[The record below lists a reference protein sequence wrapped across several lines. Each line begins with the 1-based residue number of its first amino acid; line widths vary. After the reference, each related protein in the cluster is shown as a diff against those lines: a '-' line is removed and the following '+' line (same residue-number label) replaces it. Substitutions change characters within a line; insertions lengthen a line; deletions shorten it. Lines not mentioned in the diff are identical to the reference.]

1 MLCIQDQQK
10 KRMATGWT
18 NELEINII
26 CDDSESTLNFDEFR
40 IRCNKV
46 KNSTASEMREYM
58 PFCVVTH
65 KCQTLSKDQAH
76 HTNTTNHTTLH
87 FEM

>member
-10 KRMATGWT
+10 KRMVTGWI

-46 KNSTASEMREYM
+46 KNSTASIMREYM
-58 PFCVVTH
+58 PFCGDPQMPNFVQRPGTPH
-65 KCQTLSKDQAH
+65 EH
-76 HTNTTNHTTLH
+76 H
-87 FEM
+87 